1 MKTRIKLSDHFSCQ
15 RLLKFVFPSIA
26 MTIFISVYGVIDG
39 VFVSNFAGK
48 DAFTAVNLIWPLPQL
63 VAAFGFM
70 IGTGGSALVAQ
81 MLGEKRSEEAQQSFT
96 LLIAVAST
104 FALTVGILGFIFI
117 RQLAILVGAQGVV
130 LDNCIIYGRILFL
143 CVPFYVLQYVFQSFL
158 IVAEKPKL
166 GLYVTILAGILN
178 FIGDAVFIAVMKLG
192 ITGAAIATAVS
203 QLTGGIL
210 PIIYFSRQNDSL
222 LRFTRFKWDFR
233 FIKRTCANGVSEL
246 FSNISLSLVT
256 IIYNMVL
263 MSYFGENGV
272 DAYGAISYLNYVFVA
287 SFLGYASGSSP
298 IVAYHY
304 GANNTYEINN
314 ILKKSMVIISA
325 GALIMFMVSGLF
337 ARQLAAIF
345 TSYDAGLWDLTTH
358 AMKIHSI
365 YYLFCGFSI
374 YMSSFFTALGNGPVS
389 AVISFLRTF
398 VFEVGCVFILPGIFG
413 TDGVWFSPV
422 TAQVLALALSF
433 TLLFVKNKQYRYLRV
448 KEG

>member
-1 MKTRIKLSDHFSCQ
+1 MKTRIKLSDHFSYQ

-26 MTIFISVYGVIDG
+26 MTVFISVYGVIDG

-192 ITGAAIATAVS
+192 ITGAAIATAAS

-210 PIIYFSRQNDSL
+210 PIIYFSQRNDSL

-233 FIKRTCANGVSEL
+233 FIKKTCVNGVSEL

-272 DAYGAISYLNYVFVA
+272 DAYGVISYLNYVFVA

-304 GANNTYEINN
+304 GADNTYEINN

-325 GALIMFMVSGLF
+325 GALIMFAISGLF

-345 TSYDAGLWDLTTH
+345 TSYDAELWNLTTQ
-358 AMKIHSI
+358 AMKIYCI

-389 AVISFLRTF
+389 TVISFLRTF
-398 VFEVGCVFILPGIFG
+398 VFEVGCVFILPRIFG

-422 TAQVLALALSF
+422 MAQVLALAVSF

>member
-1 MKTRIKLSDHFSCQ
+1 MKTRIKLSDHFSYQ

-96 LLIAVAST
+96 LLIAVVST

-166 GLYVTILAGILN
+166 GLYVTVLAGILN

-192 ITGAAIATAVS
+192 ITGAAIATAAS

-233 FIKRTCANGVSEL
+233 FIKKTCVNGVSEL

-272 DAYGAISYLNYVFVA
+272 DAYGVISYLNYVLVA

-325 GALIMFMVSGLF
+325 GALIMFAISGLF

-345 TSYDAGLWDLTTH
+345 TSYDAGLWDLTTR

-422 TAQVLALALSF
+422 TAQVLALAVSF
-433 TLLFVKNKQYRYLRV
+433 TLLYVKNKQYRYLRV